1 MKNVKWSKLWDS
13 LHSSYWFL
21 PSVMA
26 AAAIGLAFA
35 MLAIDRSSQG
45 AMKQLSWIYTG
56 GPDGA
61 RALLSAVASS
71 MITVAATA
79 FSITIIA
86 LQLAASNFGPR
97 LLRNFMQ
104 DTGNQL
110 VLGTFIGTFIYCL
123 LILRT
128 IRGEDYALFVPQVA
142 VTMGILLAIAG
153 VGVLI
158 YFIHHASTIIQ
169 ASHVI
174 AGVSHDL
181 DEAIERLFP
190 EKLGHSVSPKPGRQ
204 NEEIPANFDSD
215 AYPVEALKTGYLQ
228 AIDNQELLKLAC
240 KHNLLLLLQ
249 SCPGQFIV
257 QGSDLVLVYPSKHT
271 FPKLTKQLNDAFIIG
286 NERNEQQDVE
296 FPINQLVEVAL
307 RALSPAVNDPFTA
320 IRCIDRLGA
329 GLSRLAQQEFPSP
342 NRYDQQGTLRVIAEG
357 VTFEALVDSAFNQIR
372 RYAQSDAAVTMRL
385 LEAIATIVATTGNAK
400 QRAVL
405 RRHAEMIQRGSSKG
419 LSEEL
424 DRQVVK
430 HQYDKVL
437 TKLVQQSQQVE
448 RLNQKDTDNLQEQD

>member
-1 MKNVKWSKLWDS
+1 
-13 LHSSYWFL
+13 
-21 PSVMA
+21 MA
-26 AAAIGLAFA
+26 VSAIALALI
-35 MLAIDRSSQG
+35 MLNIDRRSQG
-45 AMKQLSWIYTG
+45 AVKHLNWIYTG
-56 GPDGA
+56 GPDGS

-128 IRGEDYALFVPQVA
+128 IRGEDYTLFVPQLA
-142 VTMGILLAIAG
+142 VTTGIVLAIAS

-169 ASHVI
+169 AFHVI
-174 AGVSHDL
+174 TGVSHDL
-181 DEAIERLFP
+181 EDAIDRLFP
-190 EKLGHSVSPKPGRQ
+190 EQIGHSIVPKSRRQ
-204 NEEIPANFDSD
+204 IGEIPANFDSD
-215 AYPVEALKTGYLQ
+215 ACSVKASKTGYLQ
-228 AIDNQELLKLAC
+228 AVDDQELIKIAC
-240 KHNLLLLLQ
+240 KHDLLLRLQ
-249 SCPGQFIV
+249 FRPGQFIV
-257 QGSDLVLVYPSKHT
+257 KGSDLVLVYPSKHW
-271 FPKLTKQLNDAFIIG
+271 FPKLTEQLNDAFILG
-286 NERNEQQDVE
+286 KERNEQQDVE

-307 RALSPAVNDPFTA
+307 RAISPAVNDPFTA
-320 IRCIDRLGA
+320 IRCIDQLSA
-329 GLSRLAQQEFPSP
+329 GLSRLAQQDFPSP
-342 NRYDQQGTLRVIAEG
+342 YRYDSQETLRVIAEG

-372 RYAQSDAAVTMRL
+372 RYAQSDAAVTTRL
-385 LEAIATIVATTGNAK
+385 LEAIATIASYTGNAK

-405 RRHAEMIQRGSSKG
+405 RRHAEMILRGSREG

-424 DRQVVK
+424 DRQAVEQ
-430 HQYDKVL
+430 QYDNVIHEL
-437 TKLVQQSQQVE
+437 AQQ
-448 RLNQKDTDNLQEQD
+448 NY

>member
-1 MKNVKWSKLWDS
+1 MKSVKWSKLWDS

-21 PSVMA
+21 PTVMA
-26 AAAIGLAFA
+26 VMAIVLALA
-35 MLAIDRSSQG
+35 MLAIDRSSQD
-45 AMKQLSWIYTG
+45 AMKHLNWIYTG

-128 IRGEDYALFVPQVA
+128 VRGEDYALFVPQLA
-142 VTMGILLAIAG
+142 VTVGLGLAIAS
-153 VGVLI
+153 VAILI

-181 DEAIERLFP
+181 DNTIERLFP
-190 EKLGHSVSPKPGRQ
+190 EKLGHSIAPKSGQ
-204 NEEIPANFDSD
+204 QIGEIPANFDSD
-215 AYPVEALKTGYLQ
+215 AYPIKASKTGYLQ
-228 AIDNQELLKLAC
+228 AIDNKELIKIAC
-240 KHNLLLLLQ
+240 KHDLLLQ
-249 SCPGQFIV
+249 LQFRPGQFIV
-257 QGSDLVLVYPSKHT
+257 QESNLVLVYPSQHL
-271 FPKLTKQLNDAFIIG
+271 FAKLTKRLNDAFIVG

-296 FPINQLVEVAL
+296 FLINQLVEVAL
-307 RALSPAVNDPFTA
+307 RAISPAVNDPFTA
-320 IRCIDRLGA
+320 IRCIDRLSA

-342 NRYDQQGTLRVIAEG
+342 YRYDDQGILRVIAEG

-372 RYAQSDAAVTMRL
+372 RYAQSDAAVTIRL
-385 LEAIATIVATTGNAK
+385 LDAIATIASYTSNAK

-405 RRHAEMIQRGSSKG
+405 RCHAEMIYRGSRES
-419 LSEEL
+419 LSEEV
-424 DRQVVK
+424 DQQAVEQRYDNVV
-430 HQYDKVL
+430 
-437 TKLVQQSQQVE
+437 TKLAQQSYRTEQ
-448 RLNQKDTDNLQEQD
+448 LKKKDISGSRE